1 MDYGKVEVVKCSP
14 CFEGFFRIDKYRL
27 RHSLFQGG
35 MSNEMSRELFER
47 GEAVAVLPYDPKLD
61 RVVLIEQF
69 RIGAIRDEKG
79 AWLTEIVAGMVGEDE
94 DVEDVARRESVEE
107 AGCDIG
113 ELLPICTYYPS
124 PGACSETIA
133 LFCGRVD
140 ATNVAG
146 IHGLDHEN
154 EDIKVFTAGFDE
166 ALEWIES
173 GRINSAAPIMALQ
186 WLQINKAVVVEK
198 WK

>member
-1 MDYGKVEVVKCSP
+1 MDHGEVQVVKCST

-35 MSNEMSRELFER
+35 MSDEMSRELFER
-47 GEAVAVLPYDPKLD
+47 GGAVAVLPYDPVLD

-69 RIGAIRDEKG
+69 RIGAIRDKNG
-79 AWLTEIVAGMVGEDE
+79 AWLTEIVAGMIADGEMP
-94 DVEDVARRESVEE
+94 EDVARRESIEE
-107 AGCDIG
+107 SGCEIG

-133 LFCGRVD
+133 LYCGKVD
-140 ATNVAG
+140 ARDVSG

-154 EDIKVFTAGFDE
+154 EDIRVFTAGFEE
-166 ALEWIES
+166 ALTWIDS

-186 WLQINKAVVVEK
+186 WLEINKAKVVAA